1 MVNKLIQMGAII
13 KVNIRIMLEMEMD
26 NFIIMMAVIMTVLGL
41 MVNKQDME
49 FILFLMAINILVIGM
64 KAYMMEPVNFKR
76 QMVE

>member
-1 MVNKLIQMGAII
+1 MGAII

-49 FILFLMAINILVIGM
+49 FILFLTVVTVAINS
-64 KAYMMEPVNFKR
+64 
-76 QMVE
+76 